1 MNTHDKIAA
10 AVTKEAADEGNLIE
24 TGFNALR
31 ELVIAKDAPRIQV
44 DEMRLAYMAG
54 AQHLWASIM
63 SVLDPG
69 SGETPGDVQRM
80 EKIQAELDS
89 WRQTLELRL
98 RSESDVRTDYV
109 QPH

>member
-1 MNTHDKIAA
+1 MNTHQKAAA
-10 AVTKEAADEGNLIE
+10 AVTKTAADNGKLIE
-24 TGFNALR
+24 SGFDALR
-31 ELVIAKDAPRIQV
+31 ALAISPDAPQIQV

-69 SGETPGDVQRM
+69 AEETPGDMMRM

-89 WRQTLELRL
+89 WQQTLELRL
-98 RSESDVRTDYV
+98 GKT
-109 QPH
+109 QGAG

>member
-1 MNTHDKIAA
+1 MKAHEKIAA
-10 AVTKEAADEGNLIE
+10 AVTKAAADDGKLIE

-31 ELVIAKDAPRIQV
+31 ELAIAKDAPQIQV

-69 SGETPGDVQRM
+69 PGETPGDM
-80 EKIQAELDS
+80 MCMAKIQAELDS
-89 WRQTLELRL
+89 WRQKLELRL
-98 RSESDVRTDYV
+98 GKAEGAG
-109 QPH
+109 

>member
-1 MNTHDKIAA
+1 MITHEKIAA
-10 AVTKEAADEGNLIE
+10 AVTKAAADDGHLIE
-24 TGFNALR
+24 AGFNALR
-31 ELVIAKDAPRIQV
+31 SLAIAPDAPKVQV

-69 SGETPGDVQRM
+69 PDETPGDMHRM

-89 WRQTLELRL
+89 WKRTLELRL
-98 RSESDVRTDYV
+98 GKTNGSA
-109 QPH
+109 

>member
-1 MNTHDKIAA
+1 MNRQHDKIAA
-10 AVTKEAADEGNLIE
+10 AITKAAADNGKLIE
-24 TGFNALR
+24 TGFDALR
-31 ELVIAKDAPRIQV
+31 TIAIAPDALQIQV

-69 SGETPGDVQRM
+69 PDEKPGDMARM
-80 EKIQAELDS
+80 AAIQAELDS

-98 RSESDVRTDYV
+98 GKT
-109 QPH
+109 HGAC